1 MDSNSYNPNPY
12 TSDDITNPYS
22 QPSAPRAPQAPS
34 GHLNDAP
41 RQSSAGASARPSVE
55 SSPRRKRSEPKSPR
69 EWGIVKFFTD
79 RRLAIVLGVALILVA
94 AFMLVSV
101 ISFIRTA
108 GTADQ
113 SLVTN
118 LSLSEMG
125 QNPDAVLNAGG
136 AAGAKLSHMLLM
148 DSLGLGSL
156 VFIVY
161 FVLLGLALLRLRAC
175 EFWSLTFKTLIIA
188 ITTSMVFGL
197 ITVGIDL
204 HFPLG
209 GYHGLYMNRLI
220 IAHFQWIGAILVSI
234 FLISVVVAIYFYDL
248 LKIWNA
254 YRARLRAFRAQRRQE
269 EEDRRR
275 KEEEAAEALRRNDPA
290 AAPQPQTQPD
300 VAAGRKVM
308 GFETDDPIDA
318 RIDSPAL
325 PDPEPAPEDSAEP
338 ASVETEEITPD
349 DQAPDTP
356 ADAPESQQSAEP
368 QQPETSH
375 EPQAPQEPETPQE
388 PQGPAFQVNVTEEI
402 EQADPDEF
410 KPFDPTAELPRF
422 AMPSIEL
429 FAEGKEN
436 STRTDI
442 LEQEENKERIIRAL
456 NQFRISISHIEATVG
471 PTVTLYEIIPSEGVK
486 ISTIQ
491 KLENDIA
498 LNLAAIGIRIIAPI
512 PGKGT
517 IGIEVPNKE
526 PQSVAIRSIL
536 GSRKYQECNY
546 ELPIAMGAT
555 ISNEVF
561 IADLAAM
568 PHLLV
573 AGATGMGKS
582 VGMNVII
589 SSLIYKKHP
598 AELKFVLID
607 PKMVEFYPY
616 RLLERHF
623 LAKLPDEEDPI
634 VTDMEKV
641 VPTLKSLCIEMDARY
656 NLLKE
661 AGVVK
666 ITQYNQLFI
675 QRRLN
680 PANGHRYMPYI
691 VVIVDEY
698 ADLFMTAGKEVETP
712 IARIAQ
718 KARAVGIHMII
729 ATQRPSATVL
739 TGIIKANFPG
749 RIAFRVSQ
757 SIDSKVILDLTGAN
771 QLIGKGD
778 MLFSHNGKLTRVQCA
793 YIDNSEIKAVCES
806 IDRQPGFE
814 HAYYLPEYIPEGGD
828 AGSGGNNNF
837 GEKDPLFDEAS
848 RLVVSTG
855 VASTSSLQRRYSIG
869 YNRAG
874 KIMDQM
880 EAAGIVGPATGGKP
894 RTVLVDSVTLE
905 SILNP

>member
-1 MDSNSYNPNPY
+1 MDSNSYNTSPY
-12 TSDDITNPYS
+12 SSDDITNPYS
-22 QPSAPRAPQAPS
+22 QPSAPQRPAPS
-34 GHLNDAP
+34 SEPLRQGDP
-41 RQSSAGASARPSVE
+41 RAGSRNSGQPAAADTAKRGKSA
-55 SSPRRKRSEPKSPR
+55 PKSPR
-69 EWGIVKFFTD
+69 QWGIVRFFTD
-79 RRLAIVLGVALILVA
+79 RRLSIVLGVALILLA

-125 QNPDAVLNAGG
+125 QNPGEVMNAGG
-136 AAGAKLSHMLLM
+136 AAGAKLSHLLLM

-161 FVLLGLALLRLRAC
+161 FVLLGLSLLRLRSC

-197 ITVGIDL
+197 VSYGLDL

-209 GYHGLYMNRLI
+209 GYHGLYMNRLLI
-220 IAHFQWIGAILVSI
+220 DHFQWIGAILVSI
-234 FLISVVVAIYFYDL
+234 FLIAAVVSIYFYDL
-248 LKIWNA
+248 IKIWNA
-254 YRARLRAFRAQRRQE
+254 YRARLRAYRAQRRQE

-275 KEEEAAEALRRNDPA
+275 KEEEAAEALRINDPA
-290 AAPQPQTQPD
+290 AAPAQSPEIESRPSEPRE
-300 VAAGRKVM
+300 V
-308 GFETDDPIDA
+308 GFMLDDSIDA
-318 RIDSPAL
+318 RTDSGFLSPA
-325 PDPEPAPEDSAEP
+325 PIDPTS
-338 ASVETEEITPD
+338 
-349 DQAPDTP
+349 APDASTLP
-356 ADAPESQQSAEP
+356 ADASQPSEVTEPQELPEATDTPEHPVTPDESAEA
-368 QQPETSH
+368 QPDES
-375 EPQAPQEPETPQE
+375 ESE
-388 PQGPAFQVNVTEEI
+388 GPGFQVKATEEI
-402 EQADPDEF
+402 EQADPNKF
-410 KPFDPTAELPRF
+410 VPFDPTAELPRF
-422 AMPSIEL
+422 VMPSL
-429 FAEGKEN
+429 DLLAEGSDN
-436 STRTDI
+436 SSRIDI

-471 PTVTLYEIIPSEGVK
+471 PTVTLYEIIPAEGVK

-526 PQSVAIRSIL
+526 PQSVSIRSIL
-536 GSRKYQECNY
+536 GSKAFQECNY

-555 ISNEVF
+555 ISNDVF
-561 IADLAAM
+561 MADLTTM

-589 SSLIYKKHP
+589 SSLLYKKHP

-616 RLLERHF
+616 RLLERHY
-623 LAKLPDEEDPI
+623 LAKLPDEENPI

-656 NLLKE
+656 NLLMH

-666 ITQYNQLFI
+666 ITQYNNLFI
-675 QRRLN
+675 QRKLN
-680 PANGHRYMPYI
+680 PAEGHHYMPYI

-698 ADLFMTAGKEVETP
+698 ADLYMTAGKEVEQP

-718 KARAVGIHMII
+718 KARAVGIHLII
-729 ATQRPSATVL
+729 ATQRPSATVI

-749 RIAFRVSQ
+749 RIAFSVNSG
-757 SIDSKVILDLTGAN
+757 IDSKVILDCTGAN

-778 MLFSHNGKLTRVQCA
+778 MLFSHNSKLTRVQCA
-793 YIDNSEIKAVCES
+793 YIDSKEIKAICES

-828 AGSGGNNNF
+828 GGAGGNNNF
-837 GEKDPLFDEAS
+837 GEKDPLFDEAAQ
-848 RLVVSTG
+848 LVVSTG

-894 RTVLVDSVTLE
+894 RAVLVDIVTLD